1 MSYPID
7 QRPRR
12 VPTRD
17 PIAQHAN
24 ATPRNWNDEET
35 VRPVTVYVTTRAVT
49 TVPHYRRLHSLPYN
63 LVQAPP
69 EFLNPRQGAT
79 RSDAL
84 RRTRSWSEQH
94 MHPRQRRLVEAHRR
108 ISSAPDPR
116 VFEAPKTYSDIQDQH
131 GQVDRRPP
139 PPQDAGLGKGG
150 WQRPVTNFPQPLNAV
165 AQRPRFSTSEWVD
178 APQLGCQ
185 RAVVD
190 PRSTSKR
197 CMAHPVPP
205 KTVAVPVALVS
216 SAPPSIAS
224 TSRRKRTLNSFK
236 NFGRKILG
244 RDAKSLDVKTPPK
257 AAVIAKPEVSSLQ
270 PAPQPNFPPRPSRA
284 PPLNVAWNSRPSP
297 GRFHAPGRSS
307 ELGGTQGQSYE
318 GRGKSPAYISNARA
332 LPSRQ
337 RYRLQYP
344 PAVRQPFPRRTAS
357 QPPSVG
363 TIAETGESD
372 AEHDREDS
380 TNASAKSGDDD
391 VPLAIL
397 QCNALARRLRMQR
410 GIPASVTIPSRQDST
425 STADR
430 TFISLAPAAGT
441 QLTRQPTGRF
451 TLDSEPEST
460 TRRQSVQE
468 ALLSS
473 SKLTID
479 SDMGSV
485 ASQYLNGSVLR
496 IANPD
501 PHDVDSCL
509 CIDCCALRIQD
520 RYQTCN
526 LSGCWRELKRQRELL
541 LSVPLLHEI
550 PEYTELVAAWKDA
563 SIAGAWARVRASWTS
578 GTDEEQ
584 WFERLMKVLVPL
596 EAQLAKLVS
605 EYCSSPVGGGASVK
619 GVARVSELDPAM
631 EASGAAA
638 LDAPA
643 AEPSEPE
650 VHCNGNAVVE
660 GDRAEKPMK
669 ATTSNT
675 LEAELHMLLPKNEK
689 DGKAREAPG
698 AWIEQECFAD
708 EDF

>member
-7 QRPRR
+7 GQPRR
-12 VPTRD
+12 IPSRD

-49 TVPHYRRLHSLPYN
+49 TVPHYRRLDSLPYN

-79 RSDAL
+79 RPDAL

-116 VFEAPKTYSDIQDQH
+116 VFEAPRTYSDIQDQH

-150 WQRPVTNFPQPLNAV
+150 WKRTVTNFPQPLNAV

-178 APQLGCQ
+178 APQLGRQ

-190 PRSTSKR
+190 PRSVSKR
-197 CMAHPVPP
+197 GMVHPVPAR
-205 KTVAVPVALVS
+205 TIAVPVALVS

-236 NFGRKILG
+236 NFSRKIFG
-244 RDAKSLDVKTPPK
+244 QGAKSLDVETSQK
-257 AAVIAKPEVSSLQ
+257 AAVIAKPEVPSRQTAS
-270 PAPQPNFPPRPSRA
+270 QPNSPPRPSRA
-284 PPLNVAWNSRPSP
+284 PPLNVAWNSRPAL
-297 GRFHAPGRSS
+297 GHVYAPARSS
-307 ELGGTQGQSYE
+307 ELGGTQDQLYE
-318 GRGKSPAYISNARA
+318 GRGKGPACTSNAQP

-344 PAVRQPFPRRTAS
+344 PSVRRPFPRRTAS

-363 TIAETGESD
+363 AIVEAGESD
-372 AEHDREDS
+372 VECDREDS

-397 QCNALARRLRMQR
+397 QCSALARRLQMQR
-410 GIPASVTIPSRQDST
+410 GIPASVTIPPRQDSN
-425 STADR
+425 STAGR
-430 TFISLAPAAGT
+430 TFVSLAPAAGT

-451 TLDSEPEST
+451 TLDSEPDSVGGRESIET
-460 TRRQSVQE
+460 
-468 ALLSS
+468 
-473 SKLTID
+473 
-479 SDMGSV
+479 GSV
-485 ASQYLNGSVLR
+485 ASQRLGQGMLQ

-501 PHDVDSCL
+501 PHDLNSCI
-509 CIDCCALRIQD
+509 CQGCRELRMLR

-526 LSGCWRELKRQRELL
+526 FSRRTEELERQMGLLQRVPLIRGTTDFSDLAAALKETCEYGCWSR
-541 LSVPLLHEI
+541 
-550 PEYTELVAAWKDA
+550 DC
-563 SIAGAWARVRASWTS
+563 ASWQTIA
-578 GTDEEQ
+578 DEEE
-584 WFERLMKVLVPL
+584 WFQGLMKHVVPL
-596 EAQLAKLVS
+596 EVKVAKFMARHCSGPEDS
-605 EYCSSPVGGGASVK
+605 EAAVK
-619 GVARVSELDPAM
+619 VTSRISELKETGPDVQCDANAAVNECPA
-631 EASGAAA
+631 EEPTRVVINVESKAG
-638 LDAPA
+638 LHVPAPKDDK
-643 AEPSEPE
+643 
-650 VHCNGNAVVE
+650 NGNEDSV
-660 GDRAEKPMK
+660 
-669 ATTSNT
+669 
-675 LEAELHMLLPKNEK
+675 
-689 DGKAREAPG
+689 PG
-698 AWIEQECFAD
+698 ACIEPKYFGD